1 MADYPVKVK
10 MRRSILEELHGC
22 EYGSY
27 EDNCKEGE
35 RTEGYDKGELH
46 IVELIERSPHKT
58 VVYLENEA
66 EVTEFFVQAVSGT
79 FGLYC
84 LGTCLRLWDELS
96 PLVKPEIAARYPR
109 GMCGL

>member
-1 MADYPVKVK
+1 MTYPVKVK
-10 MRRSILEELHGC
+10 MKAAVLGELHSC

-27 EDNCKEGE
+27 EDNCREGE

-58 VVYLENEA
+58 VVYLEDEA

-79 FGLYC
+79 FGLYH
-84 LGTCLRLWDELS
+84 LGTCLRLWNELS
-96 PLVKPEIAARYPR
+96 PLVDPKIVARYPR
-109 GMCGL
+109 GNCGN